1 MTGMIK
7 NKIWYLQKTNL
18 FKEMSPEEM
27 KELDRITV
35 EESVK
40 KKAAVFF
47 PGDPSRQIYILKVGH
62 IKISRVSEEGREVTL
77 ALLEPGDIFGELE
90 VLQDSP
96 RDTLAEA
103 LDDSQLCVIQKE
115 QFLSMIHRKPE
126 YSYRLIKLIGFR
138 LKKIENRV
146 EDLVFR
152 DVHSRVA
159 LLLWQFS
166 KDYGRTTPKGIR
178 IEIKVTHQDI
188 ANLIGSIRETVS
200 SVLGEFKK
208 EGLITFEGRNILVVR
223 VDLLKNRAGSST
235 FPSPS
240 QD

>member
-1 MTGMIK
+1 MIGMIK

-40 KKAAVFF
+40 KKSAVFV

-90 VLQDSP
+90 VIQDSP
-96 RDTLAEA
+96 RDTLAET

-115 QFLSMIHRKPE
+115 QFLSMVRQKPE
-126 YSYRLIKLIGFR
+126 FSYRLTKLIGFR

-166 KDYGRTTPKGIR
+166 KDYGKATSKGIQ

-208 EGLITFEGRNILVVR
+208 EGLITFEGRNIIVVR
-223 VDLLKNRAGSST
+223 TDLLKNRTGSST
-235 FPSPS
+235 FSSMS

>member
-1 MTGMIK
+1 MIK

-18 FKEMSPEEM
+18 FKEMSSDEI
-27 KELDRITV
+27 KEVDRITV

-40 KKAAVFF
+40 KKSTIFS
-47 PGDPSRQIYILKVGH
+47 PGDPSQKIYILKEGH

-115 QFLSMIHRKPE
+115 HFLSMIHRKPE
-126 YSYRLIKLIGFR
+126 YSFRLVKLIGFR

-152 DVHSRVA
+152 DVHSRAA
-159 LLLWQFS
+159 LLLLQFS
-166 KDYGRTTPKGIR
+166 KDYGRAVPEGIQ
-178 IEIKVTHQDI
+178 IDLKVTHQEI

-200 SVLGEFKK
+200 AVLGEFKK
-208 EGLITFEGRNILVVR
+208 EGLIAFEGRHIIVSR
-223 VDLLKNRAGSST
+223 PDLLKERAGASPFSSL
-235 FPSPS
+235 SR
-240 QD
+240 D

>member
-1 MTGMIK
+1 MIK

-18 FKEMSPEEM
+18 FKEMSSEEM
-27 KELDRITV
+27 KEVDRITV

-40 KKAAVFF
+40 KKSAIFF
-47 PGDPSRQIYILKVGH
+47 PGDPSQKVYILKEGH

-103 LDDSQLCVIQKE
+103 LDDSRLCVIQKA
-115 QFLSMIHRKPE
+115 QFLSMIKRKPE
-126 YSYRLIKLIGFR
+126 YSFRLIKLIGFR
-138 LKKIENRV
+138 LKKIENRI

-159 LLLWQFS
+159 LLLLQFS
-166 KDYGRTTPKGIR
+166 KDYGRATPEGIH
-178 IEIKVTHQDI
+178 IEIKVTHQEI

-200 SVLGEFKK
+200 TILGEFKK
-208 EGLITFEGRNILVVR
+208 ESLITFEGRNILVVR
-223 VDLLKNRAGSST
+223 PDLLKEKAGS
-235 FPSPS
+235 FPISSVS
-240 QD
+240 QE

>member
-1 MTGMIK
+1 MTGMTK

-18 FKEMSPEEM
+18 FKEMSQEDM

-40 KKAAVFF
+40 KKEAIFF
-47 PGDPSRQIYILKVGH
+47 PGDPSQKIYILKVGH
-62 IKISRVSEEGREVTL
+62 IKISRVSEEGREVTF

-115 QFLSMIHRKPE
+115 QFISMVRQKPE
-126 YSYRLIKLIGFR
+126 FSYRLTKLIGFR
-138 LKKIENRV
+138 LQKIENRV

-159 LLLWQFS
+159 LLLCQFA
-166 KDYGRTTPKGIR
+166 KDYGQETASGIL
-178 IEIKVTHQDI
+178 IKIKLTHQEI

-200 SVLGEFKK
+200 FVLGDFKK
-208 EGLITFEGRNILVVR
+208 EGLITFEGRNIIVVQS
-223 VDLLKNRAGSST
+223 DLLKKRAGSSLISSK
-235 FPSPS
+235 F